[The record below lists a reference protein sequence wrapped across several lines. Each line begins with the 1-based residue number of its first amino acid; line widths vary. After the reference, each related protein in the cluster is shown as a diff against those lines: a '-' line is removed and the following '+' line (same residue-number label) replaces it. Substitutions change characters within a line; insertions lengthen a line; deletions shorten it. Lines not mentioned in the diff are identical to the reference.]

1 MPNFSDDE
9 KEYTDGQKEDV
20 VGEVAEVRVADDEG
34 GGVVLRDDVED
45 AVFVG
50 QRNEENDDKNL
61 RRWFISETCG
71 CNWFKSRLKFPKI
84 LPCL

>member
-20 VGEVAEVRVADDEG
+20 VGEVAEVGVADDEG

-61 RRWFISETCG
+61 RR
-71 CNWFKSRLKFPKI
+71 
-84 LPCL
+84 

>member
-1 MPNFSDDE
+1 MIKIEADQTLLQFHFEHLPNFSDDE

-61 RRWFISETCG
+61 RR
-71 CNWFKSRLKFPKI
+71 
-84 LPCL
+84 